1 MRTLYFLAL
10 FWLTTGSLYAQKQS
24 HSDLLEVE
32 EMKADIDLLWEG
44 LNTYH
49 PGLYLH
55 RSENELLKIKN
66 NLKSSITEPISR
78 GQWFLKLSGFTH
90 EISCGHTYPNPY
102 NQPDRWIQSV
112 YQEPVLLPFT
122 FLLVDQQMIVTES
135 LVPGI
140 TQGDIVSSIG
150 GIDANEIID
159 TLIPYVK
166 GDGNRDETRRLDLA
180 TENWRKYKP
189 FDYLFP
195 LHYSFKDSVIIEL
208 AKNDHALYF
217 PLITDAQRQKLITEQ
232 GIEVQNNY
240 DEFWSYSEQD
250 GIGYLKLGT
259 FAAWQFSFDWEEFL
273 YDVFLGLKTSEVESL
288 IIDLRGNSGGL
299 GEVRDKLLSYIVKEK
314 VTYPSIDTY
323 SIYRK
328 VPKEWQSILQ
338 TYNPAMYNL
347 AWKTRLNLE
356 GKRVRIFAG
365 QRGSTIKPDKNA
377 FEGRVAILVDA
388 SNSSATYQ
396 MSALLQK
403 HKLAT
408 LIGGETGGSSRGIT
422 GGQYFFIELPNTK
435 VEVDIPLIAYHTG
448 ITEDVPIY
456 PDIMVKQS
464 LTDVINGVDRVRM
477 VAEQW
482 LQTQNQ

>member
-1 MRTLYFLAL
+1 MRSISFLL
-10 FWLTTGSLYAQKQS
+10 LLWLAAGSLFAQIQS

-32 EMKADIDLLWEG
+32 EIQADFDLLWEA
-44 LNTYH
+44 LNTYQ

-55 RSENELLKIKN
+55 RSEQELLEVRN

-102 NQPDRWIQSV
+102 NQPGGWIQSI

-122 FLLVDQQMIVTES
+122 FLLVDQQMVVSES

-140 TQGDIVSSIG
+140 TQGDVISSIS
-150 GIDANEIID
+150 GIDVNEIID

-166 GDGNRDETRRLDLA
+166 GDGNREETRRLDLA
-180 TENWRKYKP
+180 TDNWRKYKP
-189 FDYLFP
+189 FDYLFA
-195 LHYSFKDSVIIEL
+195 LHYSYKDSVEIEL
-208 AKNDHALYF
+208 DDNLGSSYF
-217 PLITDAQRQKLITEQ
+217 PLITDAERQEFIADQ
-232 GIEVQNNY
+232 GIEVQNND
-240 DEFWSYSEQD
+240 DEFWSYSEQNN
-250 GIGYLKLGT
+250 IGYLKLGT
-259 FAAWQFSFDWEEFL
+259 FAAWQFSFDWEEYLQDIF
-273 YDVFLGLKTSEVESL
+273 TSLNESNVESL

-299 GEVRDKLLSYIVKEK
+299 GEVRDKLLSYIISEN

-328 VPKEWQSILQ
+328 VPKEWRSILN

-356 GKRVRIFAG
+356 GNRVRYFGG
-365 QRGSTIKPDKNA
+365 QRGSTIKPNKQA
-377 FEGRVAILVDA
+377 FQSKVVILVDA

-396 MSALLQK
+396 MSALLQNQ
-403 HKLAT
+403 KLAT
-408 LIGGETGGSSRGIT
+408 LIGGETGGSSKGIT
-422 GGQYFFIELPNTK
+422 GGQYFFMELPNTK

-448 ITEDVPIY
+448 NNKDVPIY
-456 PDIMVKQS
+456 PDIEVKQS
-464 LTDVINGVDRVRM
+464 LEDAINGVDRVRK
-477 VAEQW
+477 VAEEW
-482 LQTQNQ
+482 LLSHDQ